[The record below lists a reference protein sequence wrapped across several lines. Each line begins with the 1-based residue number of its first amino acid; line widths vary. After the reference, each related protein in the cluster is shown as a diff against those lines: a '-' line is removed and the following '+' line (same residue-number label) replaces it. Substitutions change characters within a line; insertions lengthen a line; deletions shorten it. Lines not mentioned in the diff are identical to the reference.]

1 MSKFD
6 LETLRHST
14 SHVLAQAVMEIFP
27 GVKLGIGPST
37 DDGFY
42 YDFDLPQAITP
53 EDLPKI
59 EKAMKDICKKNQKF
73 ERREVSKD
81 EAIKLFEERGEKY
94 KAEIIKEI
102 EADKVS
108 LYHNGDFFDLC
119 RGPHVDFTGRIK
131 AFKLLS
137 IAGAYWRGLE
147 TNPMMQ
153 RIYGTVFPT
162 KEELDAYLKNLEEA
176 KKRDHRK
183 LGKELDLFSLH
194 EEAGAGLVYYHPK
207 GAMLRSLIED
217 FMKKENL
224 KRGYEQVYIPHI
236 AKIDL
241 WNTSGHTNYYRENMY
256 FMKIDEQE
264 YVVKPMNCPG
274 HILIYSRKTRSY
286 RDLPIRYFEFG
297 TVYRYEKSGVLH
309 GLLRVRGF
317 TQDDAH
323 IFCREDQL
331 EGEIVQTLD
340 FIAFVMKTF
349 GFDFKINLSTRPE
362 SFAGTADNWD
372 RATAILEKALQD
384 RGLPFEIDPGAG
396 VFYGPKIDVKLKDSL
411 GRAWQG
417 PTVQVDFNLPQR
429 FNLNYIGEDGKQQ
442 TPVMVHRA
450 ILGSLERFI
459 GALIEH
465 YGGAFPFWLA
475 PTQVSILPVSDRHN
489 DYSEKVAAQLR
500 EIGVRVEVD
509 ARRET
514 IGAKIRNAQLAK
526 VPYMLILGDKEEQ
539 AGTVAIRSR
548 EKGELGVKTIQD
560 FSFDLR
566 PEMRY
571 NT

>member
-14 SHVLAQAVMEIFP
+14 SHILAQAVMEIFP

-73 ERREVSKD
+73 ERQEVSKE
-81 EAIKLFEERGEKY
+81 EAIRLFEEKGEKY
-94 KAEIIKEI
+94 KVEILNEI
-102 EADKVS
+102 DSDKVS
-108 LYHNGDFFDLC
+108 LYRNGDFVDLC

-137 IAGAYWRGLE
+137 IAGAYWRGIE

-153 RIYGTVFPT
+153 RIYGAAFPT
-162 KEELDAYLKNLEEA
+162 KDELEAYLTNLEEA

-274 HILIYSRKTRSY
+274 HILIYGRKTRSY

-331 EGEIVQTLD
+331 EGEIIQTLD

-372 RATAILEKALQD
+372 KAIAILEKALQD

-429 FNLNYIGEDGKQQ
+429 FNLNYIGEDGKQK

-475 PTQVSILPVSDRHN
+475 PTQVSILPVSDRPN
-489 DYSEKVAAQLR
+489 DYAEKVSAQLK
-500 EIGVRVEVD
+500 EAGIRVEVD
-509 ARRET
+509 SRRET
-514 IGAKIRNAQLAK
+514 IGAKIRNAQMQK
-526 VPYMLILGDKEEQ
+526 VPYMLIVGDKEEQ

-548 EKGELGVKTIQD
+548 EKGEIGVKSIQD

-571 NT
+571 NS

>member
-14 SHVLAQAVMEIFP
+14 SHLLAQAVMEIFP

-37 DDGFY
+37 EDGFY

-73 ERREVSKD
+73 ERQEVSKD
-81 EAIKLFEERGEKY
+81 EALRLFEEKGEKY
-94 KAEIIKEI
+94 KVEIIKDLET
-102 EADKVS
+102 DKVT
-108 LYHNGDFFDLC
+108 LYRNGDFVDLC

-137 IAGAYWRGLE
+137 IAGAYWRGIE

-153 RIYGTVFPT
+153 RIYGTAFPT
-162 KEELDAYLKNLEEA
+162 KEELDTYLANLEEA

-362 SFAGTADNWD
+362 SFAGTIDNWEK
-372 RATAILEKALQD
+372 ATAILEKALQD

-429 FNLNYIGEDGKQQ
+429 FNLNYIGEDGKQK

-489 DYSEKVAAQLR
+489 DYADKVAAQLR

-509 ARRET
+509 PRRET
-514 IGAKIRNAQLAK
+514 IGAKIRNAQLQK
-526 VPYMLILGDKEEQ
+526 VPYMLIVGDKEEQ

-548 EKGELGVKTIQD
+548 EKGEIGVKTIQD

-571 NT
+571 N

>member
-1 MSKFD
+1 M
-6 LETLRHST
+6 ETLRHST
-14 SHVLAQAVMEIFP
+14 SHILAQAVMEIFP

-37 DDGFY
+37 EDGFY

-59 EKAMKDICKKNQKF
+59 EKAMKEICKKNQKF
-73 ERREVSKD
+73 ERQEMSRD
-81 EAIKLFEERGEKY
+81 EAIRFFEEKGEKY
-94 KAEIIKEI
+94 KVEIIK
-102 EADKVS
+102 DLDVDQVS
-108 LYHNGDFFDLC
+108 LYRNGDFVDFC

-137 IAGAYWRGLE
+137 IAGAYWRGVE

-162 KEELDAYLKNLEEA
+162 KEELDAYLANLEEA

-362 SFAGTADNWD
+362 SFAGTIDNWEK
-372 RATAILEKALQD
+372 ATAILEKALQD

-429 FNLNYIGEDGKQQ
+429 FNLNYIGEDGKQK

-475 PTQVSILPVSDRHN
+475 PTQVTILPVSDRHS
-489 DYSEKVAAQLR
+489 DYAEKVAAQLR

-514 IGAKIRNAQLAK
+514 IGAKIRNAQLQK

-571 NT
+571 N

>member
-1 MSKFD
+1 
-6 LETLRHST
+6 
-14 SHVLAQAVMEIFP
+14 
-27 GVKLGIGPST
+27 
-37 DDGFY
+37 
-42 YDFDLPQAITP
+42 
-53 EDLPKI
+53 
-59 EKAMKDICKKNQKF
+59 
-73 ERREVSKD
+73 
-81 EAIKLFEERGEKY
+81 
-94 KAEIIKEI
+94 
-102 EADKVS
+102 
-108 LYHNGDFFDLC
+108 
-119 RGPHVDFTGRIK
+119 
-131 AFKLLS
+131 
-137 IAGAYWRGLE
+137 
-147 TNPMMQ
+147 
-153 RIYGTVFPT
+153 
-162 KEELDAYLKNLEEA
+162 
-176 KKRDHRK
+176 
-183 LGKELDLFSLH
+183 
-194 EEAGAGLVYYHPK
+194 
-207 GAMLRSLIED
+207 
-217 FMKKENL
+217 
-224 KRGYEQVYIPHI
+224 
-236 AKIDL
+236 
-241 WNTSGHTNYYRENMY
+241 
-256 FMKIDEQE
+256 
-264 YVVKPMNCPG
+264 
-274 HILIYSRKTRSY
+274 
-286 RDLPIRYFEFG
+286 
-297 TVYRYEKSGVLH
+297 
-309 GLLRVRGF
+309 
-317 TQDDAH
+317 
-323 IFCREDQL
+323 
-331 EGEIVQTLD
+331 GEIVQTLD

>member
-1 MSKFD
+1 M
-6 LETLRHST
+6 ETLRHST
-14 SHVLAQAVMEIFP
+14 SHLLAQAVMEIFP

-37 DDGFY
+37 EDGFY

-73 ERREVSKD
+73 ERQEVSKD
-81 EAIKLFEERGEKY
+81 EALRLFEEKGEKY
-94 KAEIIKEI
+94 KVEIIKDLET
-102 EADKVS
+102 DKVT
-108 LYHNGDFFDLC
+108 LYRNGDFVDLC

-137 IAGAYWRGLE
+137 IAGAYWRGIE

-153 RIYGTVFPT
+153 RIYGTAFPT
-162 KEELDAYLKNLEEA
+162 KEELDTYLANLEEA

-362 SFAGTADNWD
+362 SFAGTIDNWEK
-372 RATAILEKALQD
+372 ATAILEKALQD

-429 FNLNYIGEDGKQQ
+429 FNLNYIGEDGKQK

-489 DYSEKVAAQLR
+489 DYADKVAAQLR

-509 ARRET
+509 PRRET
-514 IGAKIRNAQLAK
+514 IGAKIRNAQLQK
-526 VPYMLILGDKEEQ
+526 VPYMLIVGDKEEQ

-548 EKGELGVKTIQD
+548 EKGEIGVKTIQD

-571 NT
+571 N